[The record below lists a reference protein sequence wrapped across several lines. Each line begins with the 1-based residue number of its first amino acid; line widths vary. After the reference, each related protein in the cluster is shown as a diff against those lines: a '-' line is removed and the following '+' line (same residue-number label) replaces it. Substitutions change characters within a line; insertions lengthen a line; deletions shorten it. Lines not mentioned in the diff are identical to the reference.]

1 MQKPTIYEEDMK
13 KKNTSKKYCYV
24 KEEKELQKE
33 IEDILESLDPP
44 YTKKV
49 EITTTEKKIKTYI
62 MRKEKDSIITYQQ
75 ERIPLK
81 DILSIKR
88 IS

>member
-24 KEEKELQKE
+24 K
-33 IEDILESLDPP
+33 EDILESLDPP